1 MDVVEAGEEER
12 VNALNA
18 QNAVYDI
25 G

>member
-12 VNALNA
+12 VYALNA